1 MRRKRKHN
9 SVQFLAAVL
18 AIASAGPL
26 VAQERSRNARINIT
40 HYQIDAEINPRTQTL
55 NATAKLDYTVLD
67 SDMSTINFELNGAL
81 SLSKVVD
88 GQGRD
93 LSGSRSSDNGLLV
106 SLPEPTKQGQA
117 GSLTFTYG
125 GRLTGNED
133 SPVFGIRFAAIH
145 NDYAYLMYPS
155 RWFPIQGYTTD
166 RFNADLR
173 ITVPSGYSVIA
184 SGDEKSDSSGDKIL
198 YSFHTNQPS
207 FPGSIA
213 VVQGGPTQIQSAG
226 IVTSFY
232 LRTRK
237 AVAPAYGNEIG
248 KIATFLTSIY
258 GLAPQANLTVV
269 ETEDGAP
276 NGYAAPGIVF
286 LNPGALTDRVNTRL
300 LVNQIA
306 RQWWGILISPS
317 SRNHLWLTNGQ
328 ARYAELL
335 YIEHDEGPGAFT
347 TAVKDTYIEAL
358 TVEQPPLI
366 QAGRLEDY
374 SPEFWAETAA
384 KGAAVFNMLRTMI
397 GDANFFKLL
406 KAFPDQYAWKAV
418 STANFE
424 EMTSQ
429 VYGQNVRYF
438 FLQWIDSSGA
448 PQFKLDYIVY
458 RTQKGFRVVG
468 KVNQDLDTFHMPVEL
483 LIETEGNP
491 ERQRID
497 LVGSSTEFTIDTFGK
512 PKDVKV
518 DPDEKVLHYTDNIR
532 VAVAI
537 RRGEQFVETGQYA
550 EALAEYQKALQV
562 HRNSSLAHF
571 RIAEVF
577 FKQNN
582 FQSAANEFR
591 EALNGDLDPK
601 WIEVWAHINLGKIFD
616 MTGSRDR
623 AVNEYNLAIRTHDN
637 TAGAQAE
644 AAKYL
649 RKPYEQKSP
658 DT

>member
-1 MRRKRKHN
+1 MTGKRKN
-9 SVQFLAAVL
+9 VNVPFLVAAL
-18 AIASAGPL
+18 MAASALPL
-26 VAQERSRNARINIT
+26 AAQERSRNARIDIT
-40 HYQIDAEINPRTQTL
+40 HYQIDAEINPRTQTI
-55 NATAKLDYTVLD
+55 NAVAKLDYTVLD
-67 SDMSTINFELNGAL
+67 SDMSTIDFELNGAL
-81 SLSKVVD
+81 SVTKVVD

-93 LSGSRSSDNGLLV
+93 LSGSRSSENGLLV
-106 SLPEPTKQGQA
+106 SLPEPTKKGQA

-145 NDYAYLMYPS
+145 NDFAYLMYPS

-166 RFNADLR
+166 RFNADLH

-184 SGDEKSDSSGDKIL
+184 SGDEKSDSSGDKIV

-213 VVQGGPTQIQSAG
+213 VVQGGPDQIQSAG
-226 IVTSFY
+226 VVTSFY

-248 KIATFLTSIY
+248 KITTYLTSIY

-269 ETEDGAP
+269 ETDDGAP
-276 NGYAAPGIVF
+276 NGYAAPGILF

-317 SRNHLWLTNGQ
+317 SRNHLWITNGQ

-335 YIEHDEGPGAFT
+335 YIEHTEGAGAFT
-347 TAVKDTYIEAL
+347 AAVKDTYIEAL

-374 SPEFWAETAA
+374 SPEFWAETGA
-384 KGAAVFNMLRTMI
+384 KGAAVFNMLRSMI

-406 KAFPDQYAWKAV
+406 KAFPDQYAWKGV

-424 EMTSQ
+424 EMTGQ
-429 VYGQNVRYF
+429 IYGQNVRYF

-468 KVNQDLDTFHMPVEL
+468 KVNEDLDTFHMPVEI
-483 LIETEGNP
+483 LIDTEGNP

-601 WIEVWAHINLGKIFD
+601 WIEVWSHINLGKIFD

-649 RKPYEQKSP
+649 RQPYEQKSP